1 MNFSACLYANDFIF
15 FFVKNKIFNIFL
27 DYFNM
32 I

>member
-1 MNFSACLYANDFIF
+1 MNFSACLYANDFF

-32 I
+32 M